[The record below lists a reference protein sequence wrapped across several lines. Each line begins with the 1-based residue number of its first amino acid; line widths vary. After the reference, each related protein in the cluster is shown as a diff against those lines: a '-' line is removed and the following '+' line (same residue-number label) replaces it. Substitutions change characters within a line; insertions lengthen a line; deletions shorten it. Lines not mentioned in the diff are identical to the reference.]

1 MTSFEFG
8 IFAMVWPFLS
18 IGLAVAGV
26 FAFHWWLDRREQR
39 HHAAE

>member
-1 MTSFEFG
+1 MTSFG

-26 FAFHWWLDRREQR
+26 LWVHRLLDRREQR